1 MLSATLAVE
10 LIFRKDFS
18 FLGNIQELLFLFHF
32 VFLFLIGY
40 VKVDDSCVILAWY
53 MLQKWVM
60 FLQKLTSVRPA

>member
-32 VFLFLIGY
+32 VFLIGY